1 MGNLLGSPVVDK
13 ETHVGKTECG
23 LDYGISSM
31 QGWRIHMEDAHICQP
46 FLYAEEEEEEE
57 KRADG
62 GGGDARMNGNSGS
75 VNAGASSNPGPAPPN
90 PGGAAAPPPPSSS
103 KKRYNRID
111 VPGHSLFAVF
121 DGHGGTF
128 AAEYSG
134 LNLCR
139 ILSRQPLFVKYARY
153 VQTRPEREV
162 PIKDDPQRLAQL
174 NREGLDL
181 LEESLRE
188 AFVELDREIMREVQD
203 LGNEDSNTLYGDN
216 DDAIADALTSG
227 ATGGA
232 ADADASSNGGTAGS
246 GGGEHDPPVQA
257 QRHRPQPSDEE
268 DSGTTVVAVIVTPQ
282 WIVCANAGDSRAVY
296 SKGGNRAV
304 PLSYDHKPDDEEE
317 ERRIRDAGGYV
328 SGGRVEGDLA
338 VSRGLGDF
346 RFKDVDTVLA
356 GNARENDLNKNKG
369 KKKGNPGNSEEEEN
383 GASAAASRMLKPED
397 QKVSP
402 VPDVIVQNRNTEDD
416 EFIVVACDGI
426 WDVQTNHECIQMV
439 AEMFEEGE
447 SNLGLASEEMLDICL
462 RRGSKD
468 NMTALIVKFP
478 AQKIG
483 EGGGVT
489 ARRELREAAIAE
501 GEREKERM
509 KSQQEERDGFF
520 GSQGYS

>member
-46 FLYAEEEEEEE
+46 FLYAEEEEE
-57 KRADG
+57 KKADDG
-62 GGGDARMNGNSGS
+62 GVGDARMNGNSSS
-75 VNAGASSNPGPAPPN
+75 VNAGASSNPGSPT
-90 PGGAAAPPPPSSS
+90 GAAPPPSSS
-103 KKRYNRID
+103 KKRYRRID

-153 VQTRPEREV
+153 VQARPEREK
-162 PIKDDPQRLAQL
+162 PIRDDPQRLAML

-181 LEESLRE
+181 LEEALKE

-203 LGNEDSNTLYGDN
+203 LGNEDSNALYGGGD
-216 DDAIADALTSG
+216 DDAN
-227 ATGGA
+227 
-232 ADADASSNGGTAGS
+232 ADADASSNGGTPAGG
-246 GGGEHDPPVQA
+246 GGGEHDPPVQT

-268 DSGTTVVAVIVTPQ
+268 DSGTTVVAVVVTPQ

-296 SKGGNRAV
+296 SKRGNRAV

-356 GNARENDLNKNKG
+356 GNAAESNPEKAEG
-369 KKKGNPGNSEEEEN
+369 KKKKRGNPGNSDDEEEN
-383 GASAAASRMLKPED
+383 GAAASRMLKPED

-402 VPDVIVQNRNTEDD
+402 VPDVIWQSRNAEED

-447 SNLGLASEEMLDICL
+447 SNLGLASEEILDICL

-468 NMTALIVKFP
+468 NMTALVVKFP

-501 GEREKERM
+501 GEREKERI
-509 KSQQEERDGFF
+509 KAKQDGGRDDFF